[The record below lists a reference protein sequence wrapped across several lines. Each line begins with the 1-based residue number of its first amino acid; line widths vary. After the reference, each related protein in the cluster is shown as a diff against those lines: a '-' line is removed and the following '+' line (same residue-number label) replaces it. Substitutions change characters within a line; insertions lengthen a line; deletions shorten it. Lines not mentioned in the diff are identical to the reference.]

1 MSCLAMAYVT
11 SQRPAKDPRF
21 FDDDEEK
28 IAYRK
33 YMLKELYNGSEVACY
48 DELRLTKRNFH
59 DLCAM
64 LREKCGLKD
73 SIYVTVEEKVLCSY
87 LLLGMVLK

>member
-1 MSCLAMAYVT
+1 MLTELYFEMSCLAMAYLS
-11 SQRPAKDPRF
+11 SQRAPKNVGF

-28 IAYRK
+28 LAFRK
-33 YMLKELYNGSEVACY
+33 YMLKELYNGSEVTCY
-48 DELRLTKRNFH
+48 DELRLTERNFH

-73 SIYVTVEEKVLCSY
+73 SIQAVFR
-87 LLLGMVLK
+87 MVLK